1 MTAADVEC
9 TQAEV
14 ETAFH
19 SEDLGSGDDSDDD
32 DLADQQRFYGTS
44 LAVSISQLSML

>member
-1 MTAADVEC
+1 MPAADVEC

-19 SEDLGSGDDSDDD
+19 SEDMDSGDDD
-32 DLADQQRFYGTS
+32 DLTDEQHAS
-44 LAVSISQLSML
+44 SALA